1 MHNFTKFSGADGYV
15 VSPELANAVNISLEL
30 ERPLLVKGEPGTG
43 KTLLAHTI
51 ARALSL
57 PIIVWN
63 VKSTTKARDGLYTYD
78 AVHRLNDAR
87 FGEGDV
93 KDISRYI
100 KKGPLGRAFAA
111 SGRVVLL
118 IDEIDKAELEFPN
131 DLLSELDEMSFEVL
145 ETGEK
150 IKAAFRPF
158 TIITSN
164 GEKELPDAF
173 LRRCVFHY
181 IDFPDPETMKKI
193 VEAHYSS
200 LPQKLLEDALGVFYK
215 IRSSQGMRKP
225 PSTSELIDWLKILL
239 ASGAEIPQSA
249 LGSPVNAPFLGALV
263 KSRED
268 AEALRG
274 GGARR

>member
-1 MHNFTKFSGADGYV
+1 MEKFLRFAGADGYV
-15 VSPELANAVNISLEL
+15 VSPELLNAVNISLEL

-51 ARALSL
+51 AKALGL

-78 AVHRLNDAR
+78 TVHRLNDAR

-111 SGRVVLL
+111 KSRVVLL
-118 IDEIDKAELEFPN
+118 IDEIDKAEIEFPN
-131 DLLSELDEMSFEVL
+131 DLLSELDEMSFEIL

-150 IKAAFRPF
+150 IKAAERPF

-181 IDFPDPETMKKI
+181 IDFPDAETMKKI
-193 VEAHYSS
+193 VDAHYPE
-200 LPQKLLEDALGVFYK
+200 LPQKLLNDSLGVFYK
-215 IRSSQGMRKP
+215 IRSVAGVRKP
-225 PSTSELIDWLKILL
+225 PSTSELIDWIKVLL
-239 ASGAEIPQSA
+239 ASGASIPDGA
-249 LGSPVNAPFLGALV
+249 AASPVNAPFLGALL

-268 AEALRG
+268 ADALKR
-274 GGARR
+274 GGAR